1 MNTSRRL
8 MKILLI
14 LMLTPMLVGVAMLI
28 GSIWQVF
35 SADAAWQALTNWIFL
50 LFLAFVLLACVAIAS
65 FLSSYIADQLMFLSN
80 IVDVIARGKSLRHV
94 QERELLEEFRPVYAA
109 LKTHTHFHDDLIT
122 RMKEMLRN
130 LSGQPLFARSDDD
143 ELLKTFHALI
153 RYSNNLQEVLKAVS
167 EHNFMA
173 IAASN
178 DFLSNP
184 TFPLYVMIRE
194 LTDLTARAREYA
206 DQIVKGGAQTTS
218 LTSQGAQDA
227 KLISKHIQETAETI
241 SRIGAAFGNIAEY
254 LRTHTLH
261 VDDSSS
267 TIETT
272 SRAIEHLAQSIED
285 MKSVIA
291 EHPFGMLDSEHVM
304 QSLERLDEAARL
316 LEEDAASYKNSFQD
330 IFNDAQQGTAATQDA
345 MNSMSGIQGAVQE
358 FFAIVKRLGERSEE
372 VGESLEVI
380 RDIADHT
387 TLLAINAA
395 IISAHAGE
403 HGRDFAV
410 IANEIGKFAERTQE
424 SAAEIEDLL
433 HTISRE
439 FEDATSAM
447 SRLSKA
453 IDEGT
458 TRSRKTG
465 DAFALLHTR
474 LLSMNDLVTRMTQ
487 TAGIHKQENLRIREM
502 LGEVEF
508 ALHDK
513 QDQISSMV
521 WQLMQVVVQ
530 MRTINSSQ
538 REDHRH
544 ITGTTQ
550 HLSQVSQDIE
560 QITRQHAQTA
570 VQLAESMEYVKKLA
584 HRSNLGAEK
593 AAQLS
598 QELFDVGRNL
608 VFMMGEFTVSSAT
621 SELRAP
627 ANGRPV
633 IGFVKRGADQ
643 FFQYIGAGVREEA
656 EQYGFDLLEIDSQY
670 ETVTQIEQVNW
681 LLKLPMLRGVILC
694 PTDPHIAQKLVQKG
708 IAAGIPFVATDETI
722 ATTFSVRSNNREGGR
737 QAAEILMA
745 HLPPHATVGVIVDRA
760 VESMVRRT
768 LGFRQKAEQYPFD
781 LVEIFCDVIREEKL
795 KQALLSGIQQ
805 HAGIQGL
812 FLSNERVTT
821 VYLNALREGLFPSQ
835 TLCVVGYDRTP
846 LVEQAIRNAELV
858 GAIVQYPEEIGRQ
871 AFRQLHKLIAQQ
883 VRIDEQ
889 EERSIYIPTIPVT
902 KENLDA
908 VLLPR

>member
-14 LMLTPMLVGVAMLI
+14 LMLTPLLIGVAMLT
-28 GSIWQVF
+28 GSVWQLR

-50 LFLAFVLLACVAIAS
+50 LFLAFILLACVAIAS
-65 FLSSYIADQLMFLSN
+65 VLSSYIADQLMFLSN
-80 IVDVIARGKSLRHV
+80 VVDLIARGKSLRHV

-109 LKTHTHFHDDLIT
+109 LKAHTHFHDDLIA

-130 LSGQPLFARSDDD
+130 LSGQPFSVRSDDD
-143 ELLKTFHALI
+143 ELLKTFQALT

-167 EHNFMA
+167 EHNFTS

-194 LTDLTARAREYA
+194 LTDVTARARDYA
-206 DQIVKGGAQTTS
+206 DQIVKGRAQTTS
-218 LTSQGAQDA
+218 LSSQSAQDA
-227 KLISKHIQETAETI
+227 KLIGKHIQEIAETI
-241 SRIGAAFGNIAEY
+241 SRIGTAFGNIAEY
-254 LRTHTLH
+254 LRTHALH
-261 VDDSSS
+261 VDDASS

-291 EHPFGMLDSEHVM
+291 EHPFGMLNSEHVM

-316 LEEDAASYKNSFQD
+316 LEEDAASYKNSYQD
-330 IFNDAQQGTAATQDA
+330 TFHDAQQGTVATQEA
-345 MNSMSGIQGAVQE
+345 INSMSSIQGAVQE

-433 HTISRE
+433 RTIFHE
-439 FEDATSAM
+439 FDDATSAM

-465 DAFALLHTR
+465 EAFALLRTR
-474 LLSMNDLVTRMTQ
+474 LLSMNDLVARMTQ

-513 QDQISSMV
+513 QDQIASMV
-521 WQLMQVVVQ
+521 WQLMQAVVQ

-538 REDHRH
+538 RDSHRH

-550 HLSQVSQDIE
+550 HLCQVSQDIE
-560 QITRQHAQTA
+560 QITQQHAQTA
-570 VQLAESMEYVKKLA
+570 EQLAESMDYVKKLA
-584 HRSNLGAEK
+584 HRTNLGAEK
-593 AAQLS
+593 SAQLS

-608 VFMMGEFTVSSAT
+608 VFTMGELTVSSAT

-633 IGFVKRGADQ
+633 IGFVKRGTDQ
-643 FFQYIGAGVREEA
+643 FFQYIGDGIREEA
-656 EQYGFDLLEIDSQY
+656 EPYGFDILAIDSQY
-670 ETVTQIEQVNW
+670 ETMTQIEQVNW

-694 PTDPHIAQKLVQKG
+694 PTDPHIAQKLIQKG
-708 IAAGIPFVATDETI
+708 VAAGVPFVAADETI
-722 ATTFSVRSNNREGGR
+722 ATTFSVRSSNRQGGR

-745 HLPPHATVGVIVDRA
+745 HLPPRSTVGVVVDRA

-781 LVEIFCDVIREEKL
+781 LVEIFCDMIREEKL
-795 KQALLSGIQQ
+795 KQAILSGIQQ
-805 HAGIQGL
+805 NPGIQGL
-812 FLSNERVTT
+812 FLSCERLTT
-821 VYLNALREGLFPSQ
+821 AYLNALRENALASHTLF
-835 TLCVVGYDRTP
+835 VVGYDWTP
-846 LVEQAIRNAELV
+846 LTEQAIKNAELV
-858 GAIVQYPEEIGRQ
+858 GAIFQHPEEIGRQ
-871 AFRQLHKLIAQQ
+871 AFRQLHKLMTQQ

-889 EERSIYIPTIPVT
+889 EDRSIYIPTIPVT
-902 KENLDA
+902 KENLETA
-908 VLLPR
+908 LLPR